1 MGRTRSDGYFA
12 ALPAH
17 RDRPALVLA
26 SEDVDLIESTCNRA
40 ILLEEGRIAAAGT
53 AEEILGRYLAATAE
67 VQR

>member
-1 MGRTRSDGYFA
+1 MGRTRPDGYFA

-26 SEDVDLIESTCNRA
+26 SEDVDLIKSTCNRA
-40 ILLEEGRIAAAGT
+40 ILLEEGRIAAVGT
-53 AEEILGRYLAATAE
+53 AEKVAAIAE

>member
-1 MGRTRSDGYFA
+1 MDISLRYRRTVIG
-12 ALPAH
+12 
-17 RDRPALVLA
+17 PALVLA
-26 SEDVDLIESTCNRA
+26 SEDVDLIKSTCNRA